1 MKSINRAL
9 VTGGAGFIGSHLV
22 DELLDRGI
30 ETYVIDD
37 LSSGNIN
44 NLSKNKNNRLLHIM
58 VGNISEISQILKD
71 VKDIDVVFHQ
81 AAIASVVKS
90 VQDPKSVFKANVS
103 SSMEVLDYCVNS
115 KVKKLI
121 FASSLLL

>member
-9 VTGGAGFIGSHLV
+9 VTGGAGFIGSHIV

-58 VGNISEISQILKD
+58 VGNISEISQTLKD
-71 VKDIDVVFHQ
+71 IKDIDVIFHQ

-90 VQDPKSVFKANVS
+90 VQDPKSVFKANVI
-103 SSMEVLDYCVNS
+103 SSMEVLDYCVN
-115 KVKKLI
+115 
-121 FASSLLL
+121 